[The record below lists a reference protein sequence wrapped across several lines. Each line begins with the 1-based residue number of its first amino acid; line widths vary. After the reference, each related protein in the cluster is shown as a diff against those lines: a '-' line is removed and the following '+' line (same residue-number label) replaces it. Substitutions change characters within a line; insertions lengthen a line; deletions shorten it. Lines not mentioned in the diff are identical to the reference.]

1 MTAID
6 FIERIERALCN
17 GRRVVAKGD
26 GRFDADDEC
35 RHRCRFDR
43 GPESLERGERT
54 QKFVPAA
61 EGAQRLSPSEAEA
74 KARDLEGAICTR
86 SFIVD
91 EGEMAGGVA
100 VDESPKLRLRRGGQ
114 AAIDVDLC
122 NVMTQS
128 DEDFEGIVL
137 AGAGI
142 YLGVRYGLTWLLE
155 NHSVHRGMLHSLP
168 AAVVAGQVA
177 FLAFGAEDPVH
188 RYFIASA
195 VIIGFLTHL
204 VLDEIWSVTQG
215 HFGPKHKTGFGTAPK
230 CWGKE
235 AWSNLLAYV
244 LVVAL
249 GVLAAV
255 DAHWSERTLPQRR
268 FARQQMEQAA
278 RSMQTPAPWDYRR

>member
-1 MTAID
+1 VPGSRMHIVGSTVVGAAYATAAWYVGGLP
-6 FIERIERALCN
+6 ALTCALAA
-17 GRRVVAKGD
+17 GLCAVSGILPDLDD
-26 GRFDADDEC
+26 GE
-35 RHRCRFDR
+35 
-43 GPESLERGERT
+43 GESLGGT
-54 QKFVPAA
+54 VGFAA
-61 EGAQRLSPSEAEA
+61 VLIPLLLIHRFEQ
-74 KARDLEGAICTR
+74 
-86 SFIVD
+86 
-91 EGEMAGGVA
+91 AGM
-100 VDESPKLRLRRGGQ
+100 PL
-114 AAIDVDLC
+114 
-122 NVMTQS
+122 
-128 DEDFEGIVL
+128 EGIVL

-215 HFGPKHKTGFGTAPK
+215 HFGPKHKTGFGTALK